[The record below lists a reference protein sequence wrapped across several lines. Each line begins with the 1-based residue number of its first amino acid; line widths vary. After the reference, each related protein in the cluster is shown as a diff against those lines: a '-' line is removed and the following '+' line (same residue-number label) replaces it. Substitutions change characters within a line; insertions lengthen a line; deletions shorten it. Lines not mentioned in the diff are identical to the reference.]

1 MEPHGNRPI
10 SDGEAGAREQNIKMN
25 SFIEA
30 PSEFSESI
38 GTDWKEGCQRNSIP
52 SWHGQ
57 SDLLEW

>member
-1 MEPHGNRPI
+1 MPMISKLDLNSSFQLVCLRPL
-10 SDGEAGAREQNIKMN
+10 
-25 SFIEA
+25 A

-38 GTDWKEGCQRNSIP
+38 GTDWKEACQRNSIP